1 MNRRAG
7 FTLFEVLIVLA
18 IAGMIAGLV
27 AIGAGRSGGAA
38 RAAAIADLSVMLEGA
53 RVRAMRTASP
63 VTVAA
68 WADDTGALVAQQADD
83 LPRRWDRAGIV
94 VVDDLA
100 RPIARAEARFEPSG
114 RTRATRWRFA
124 AEADPTGTIHFIEFD
139 PISGAPLPPRRS
151 DHSTVEVP
159 SP

>member
-1 MNRRAG
+1 MNPRTG
-7 FTLFEVLIVLA
+7 FTLFEILIVLA

-27 AIGAGRSGGAA
+27 AVGAGRSGGAA
-38 RAAAIADLSVMLEGA
+38 RGAALADLTVMLEAA
-53 RVRAMRTASP
+53 RVRAMRTAAL

-68 WADDTGALVAQQADD
+68 WADDDGVLMAQEDGEPPRCWERTGVL
-83 LPRRWDRAGIV
+83 
-94 VVDDLA
+94 VVDEFA

-114 RTRATRWRFA
+114 RTRTTRWRFA
-124 AEADPTGTIHFIEFD
+124 AKADPTGTIHIIEFD

-151 DHSTVEVP
+151 DQSTVEVP